1 MPELINSVLGLVVYS
16 CLIYGAVKKSE
27 KMLIPAL
34 VVIPINFVLYVIAII
49 QVLSSPTVAFAV
61 TAIAVAVIL
70 TALTIPTWIVI
81 YSFRQELQESTEIA

>member
-1 MPELINSVLGLVVYS
+1 
-16 CLIYGAVKKSE
+16 
-27 KMLIPAL
+27 MLIPAL

-49 QVLSSPTVAFAV
+49 LIVLSSPTVAFAV

-81 YSFRQELQESTEIA
+81 YSFRQELQESTETGVEMKA

>member
-1 MPELINSVLGLVVYS
+1 
-16 CLIYGAVKKSE
+16 
-27 KMLIPAL
+27 MLIPAL

-49 QVLSSPTVAFAV
+49 LIVLSSPTVAFAV